1 MYALVHR
8 ELIFISVL
16 GDYDN
21 MTNGNEEQ
29 TKSRRA
35 PQMQA
40 VSGNHR
46 RVYERSFSPPRSSN
60 SSGYG
65 TGSSSKSFHAQE
77 NRYHGNTAE
86 VQLIS
91 NLIV

>member
-1 MYALVHR
+1 MLVKTSW
-8 ELIFISVL
+8 FSL
-16 GDYDN
+16 GDYDS
-21 MTNGNEEQ
+21 MTNGPEEN

-35 PQMQA
+35 PQMQQA
-40 VSGNHR
+40 GNHR

-77 NRYHGNTAE
+77 NRYRIDTAVE
-86 VQLIS
+86 VWKIH
-91 NLIV
+91 V